1 MHARTWSLAAAEHH
15 AEAQGP
21 LLRLVLCRFGAGRNM
36 HHAQRRVAAMR
47 AAQAREEAADDVM
60 TAHTLAALPL
70 HNLMLACGRQQL
82 RWGSGEA
89 VGSVTAW

>member
-1 MHARTWSLAAAEHH
+1 MHTWSLAAAEHH

-70 HNLMLACGRQQL
+70 HNLMLACGREQL
-82 RWGSGEA
+82 RWER
-89 VGSVTAW
+89 